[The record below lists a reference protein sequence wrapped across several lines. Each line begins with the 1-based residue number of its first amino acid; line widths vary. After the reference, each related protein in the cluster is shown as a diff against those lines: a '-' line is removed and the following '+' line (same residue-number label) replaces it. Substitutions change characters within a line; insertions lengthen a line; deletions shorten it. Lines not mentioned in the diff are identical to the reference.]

1 MLDERLTEVKTVYQG
16 TMSECCT
23 PREPLMK
30 DWLEVLPDYAAVVD
44 EKSTILA
51 CNSAFER
58 LKANK
63 SLVYVYS
70 SRINFYDKNTR
81 FWFHEFLQGE
91 HADGNAV
98 HQLKT
103 QEQTVVLKLSVLKQK
118 HISATESQPQMCLL
132 LIENF
137 DLNVRVERYKRFFSL
152 TQAEAILAAN
162 LSVGKTVNQLA
173 DEKLLS
179 KHTLRTQLKSVFL
192 KTETH
197 SQNELVVLL
206 KNVV

>member
-1 MLDERLTEVKTVYQG
+1 MLDERLEEIETVYQG
-16 TMSECCT
+16 AMDECQT
-23 PREPLMK
+23 PELPSLK
-30 DWLEVLPDYAAVVD
+30 QWLEVFPEYAVVVD
-44 EKSTILA
+44 EKSTIVA
-51 CNSAFER
+51 YNSAFER

-70 SRINFYDKNTR
+70 GRINFYDKNTR
-81 FWFHEFLQGE
+81 FWFHEFLQQQCSFKDTVS
-91 HADGNAV
+91 A
-98 HQLKT
+98 LKHE
-103 QEQTVVLKLSVLKQK
+103 EQTVVLKLSVLTHK
-118 HISATESQPQMCLL
+118 HISATENPPHLFLL
-132 LIENF
+132 LIDNF
-137 DLNVRVERYKRFFSL
+137 DLSFRMERYKRFFSL
-152 TQAEAILAAN
+152 TQAEAELAAN
-162 LSVGKTVNQLA
+162 LSMGKTLNQLA